1 LKDQLQSF
9 AREVGASAVVVMAAF
24 LGPRTRALLAD
35 LGWGYGDATGNFR
48 VVMDKPALFIELS
61 GTDSNPWPDDQPL
74 RSLRGRSAGRSVRAF
89 CDFRP
94 PFGIEELAKR
104 SKTSIS
110 SISRVAALL
119 DREALVTR
127 DRRGGVLTTDWPGIL
142 RRWTQDY
149 SLLRSNRV
157 SSFLEP
163 RGFDQLLEKVKRQ
176 SWTYSASGS
185 LAAARVAPVASPR
198 LAVIYVDGIVSRVA
212 LDLQVT
218 ETELGG
224 NVMLLEPYDAVVFD
238 RTWSSDGVTYAA
250 LTQVVADLLTS
261 PGRGPVEGEEL
272 IRRMQANEDAW
283 RA

>member
-1 LKDQLQSF
+1 
-9 AREVGASAVVVMAAF
+9 
-24 LGPRTRALLAD
+24 
-35 LGWGYGDATGNFR
+35 
-48 VVMDKPALFIELS
+48 
-61 GTDSNPWPDDQPL
+61 
-74 RSLRGRSAGRSVRAF
+74 
-89 CDFRP
+89 
-94 PFGIEELAKR
+94 
-104 SKTSIS
+104 
-110 SISRVAALL
+110 
-119 DREALVTR
+119 
-127 DRRGGVLTTDWPGIL
+127 
-142 RRWTQDY
+142 
-149 SLLRSNRV
+149 
-157 SSFLEP
+157 
-163 RGFDQLLEKVKRQ
+163 
-176 SWTYSASGS
+176 
-185 LAAARVAPVASPR
+185 VAPVASPR